1 MAGTEGE
8 RRVVAVLMADI
19 AGSTAIGE
27 ALGPERSKYL
37 FDEVMRLMAAEVERY
52 GGTVA
57 QLAGDGLLALFGAPV
72 AHEDDSERAVRAGLG
87 IQRALDRYGADV
99 REAYSIEIRAR
110 VAVNTGPVVV
120 APGAGGASDRYNAL
134 GDTVNVTARLQAI
147 AEEGD
152 VLLGPQSAVQV
163 RSSFELDELGPTT
176 LRGRAQP
183 IDRYRVVREV
193 EQGPTAQ
200 EGALVGRD
208 GELAQVRDAL
218 DRLADGIGSIFAITG
233 EAGIGKTRLLVEAAA
248 PLGERLLCLE
258 GRGLSYAQEFPYAPV
273 RELLRDW
280 LGAGATTSEARVRLD
295 LKAAVQPLFEE
306 PDNVYPFL
314 ASLLGLTPDAETAAR
329 LREFSP
335 ETVHKR
341 SVHAVSDLI
350 CALARERPVLLVFE
364 DLHWADE
371 PTLDLIEELL
381 ELTESDA
388 VGVALLYRAER
399 EAGSWRIGERARQR
413 YPHRYRE
420 IELRPLAADST
431 RALVCEL
438 AEGEVPEPVTS
449 LISERSGGNPLF
461 AAEALRDV
469 VERGSMWHGES
480 GWQLAVDPDAL
491 EVPLLV
497 QGVLQARLDRLDA
510 GAREVTAVASVI
522 GRRFAIP
529 LLERLVD
536 SGGLAS
542 ALTDL
547 QRLELIVEERRRPY
561 PEYRFR
567 HGLMQEA
574 AYAML
579 TDARRRELHGRIGAA
594 LEALAGDDP
603 SPRTFAQLARH
614 YTAADDPAKAAEYL
628 ILAGDEARAL
638 SADPEAIGHYRR
650 AREFLS
656 RLGDDRRSRETLFKI
671 ALVHHLAFD
680 FEGAERAY
688 DEAFACKVEP
698 VERPELCERLTTV
711 VFPPG
716 PLAPGVVYVADTS
729 AITQHLFRGLLIVDR
744 ELNVM
749 PSLAENFRVS
759 SDGMTY
765 LFQLHDDARWSDGE
779 PLTAHDFIYT
789 WEHVRGLSAST
800 AFLFADMAE
809 ANALDDHTLEVVL
822 REPRN
827 YFPYVLAST
836 PAYPWPRHVC
846 SETGEPWYD
855 RVPLVSSGPFVLT
868 ARDESE
874 IVLEANPRWH
884 GARGNVSQITIR
896 IRDRAEGFEE
906 LWNDPGIDVLPS
918 VRAMP
923 PGAGEGTVDT
933 APVLGSSVVG
943 LRGDRPALADPRV
956 RRAIAA
962 AAAEVGASADR
973 FGLGVRSPERGG
985 LLPPAMPGHTYNMP
999 APPTMDEARALL
1011 ADAGHPEGAGMEP
1024 LKILGALGVAMQ
1036 AEALVEE
1043 LGRLGVPAEILWSDP
1058 EVCVSGRDCD
1068 MWICTWFADF
1078 PDPEGFFRGLIG
1090 DPDDPWLGDPEAMA
1104 MLDEARASRD
1114 RDERLRLY
1122 AALDRRLVVEQTT
1135 MVPIAYSRATI
1146 LRRPWVD
1153 GVWANALTPLRLDRA
1168 VVERTRDPAGSSA
1181 GVASSV

>member
-1 MAGTEGE
+1 
-8 RRVVAVLMADI
+8 VL
-19 AGSTAIGE
+19 
-27 ALGPERSKYL
+27 
-37 FDEVMRLMAAEVERY
+37 V
-52 GGTVA
+52 
-57 QLAGDGLLALFGAPV
+57 
-72 AHEDDSERAVRAGLG
+72 
-87 IQRALDRYGADV
+87 
-99 REAYSIEIRAR
+99 
-110 VAVNTGPVVV
+110 
-120 APGAGGASDRYNAL
+120 
-134 GDTVNVTARLQAI
+134 
-147 AEEGD
+147 
-152 VLLGPQSAVQV
+152 
-163 RSSFELDELGPTT
+163 
-176 LRGRAQP
+176 
-183 IDRYRVVREV
+183 
-193 EQGPTAQ
+193 
-200 EGALVGRD
+200 
-208 GELAQVRDAL
+208 
-218 DRLADGIGSIFAITG
+218 
-233 EAGIGKTRLLVEAAA
+233 
-248 PLGERLLCLE
+248 LE

-295 LKAAVQPLFEE
+295 LKAALQPLFAD
-306 PDNVYPFL
+306 PDDIYPFL
-314 ASLLGLTPDAETAAR
+314 AGLLGLMPDAQSAAR
-329 LREFSP
+329 LGELNP
-335 ETVHKR
+335 ETVHMR
-341 SVHAVSDLI
+341 TVHAVDDLV

-381 ELTESDA
+381 GLTESDP
-388 VGVALLYRAER
+388 VGLVLLYRADR

-413 YPHRYRE
+413 YPHRYGE
-420 IELRPLAADST
+420 LELRPLAADST
-431 RALVCEL
+431 RTLVREL
-438 AEGEVPEPVTS
+438 ADGDVPEPVAA

-469 VERGSMWHGES
+469 VERGSMWHGDA

-497 QGVLQARLDRLDA
+497 QGVLQARLDRLEP

-522 GRRFAIP
+522 GRRFAVP

-536 SGGLAS
+536 TGGLAS

-567 HGLMQEA
+567 HGLVQEA

-579 TDARRRELHGRIGAA
+579 TDARRRELHGRVAAA
-594 LEALAGDDP
+594 LEALAGDDA
-603 SPRTFAQLARH
+603 SPRMFAQLARH
-614 YTAADDPAKAAEYL
+614 YTAADDAGKAAEYL
-628 ILAGDEARAL
+628 IRAGDEARAV

-680 FEGAERAY
+680 FAGAERAY

-698 VERPELCERLTTV
+698 VSRPELSERLTTV
-711 VFPPG
+711 IFPPG
-716 PLAPGVVYVADTS
+716 EVAPGLVYVADTS
-729 AITQHLFRGLLIVDR
+729 ALTEHLFRGLLIVDR

-779 PLTAHDFIYT
+779 PLTAHDFVYT

-836 PAYPWPRHVC
+836 PSYPWPRHIC
-846 SETGEPWYD
+846 AEAGEAWYEQ
-855 RVPLVSSGPFVLT
+855 VPLVSSGPFVLT

-874 IVLEANPRWH
+874 MVLEANPRWR
-884 GARGNVSQITIR
+884 GARGNVAQITIR
-896 IRDRAEGFEE
+896 LRKRTDGFEE
-906 LWNDPGIDVLPS
+906 LWNDPTLDVLPS
-918 VRAMP
+918 ARAMP

-933 APVLGSSVVG
+933 APVLGSTIVG
-943 LRGDRPALADPRV
+943 MRADRPALSDQRV
-956 RRAIAA
+956 RRAVAA
-962 AAAEVGASADR
+962 AAAEVGAAAER
-973 FGLGVRSPERGG
+973 FGLGVRPPERGG
-985 LLPPAMPGHTYNMP
+985 LLPPAMPGHTYNLP

-1011 ADAGHPEGAGMEP
+1011 ADAGHPGGEGLAP
-1024 LKILGALGVAMQ
+1024 LRILAALGVAVQ
-1036 AEALVEE
+1036 AQALVEA
-1043 LGRLGVPAEILWSDP
+1043 LGGLGVAAEIVWSGP
-1058 EVCVSGRDCD
+1058 EVCVSGQDCD
-1068 MWICTWFADF
+1068 IWVCTWFADF

-1090 DPDDPWLGDPEAMA
+1090 DPDDPWLDDP
-1104 MLDEARASRD
+1104 DARALLEQARVCRD

-1122 AALDRRLVVEQTT
+1122 AALDRRLVSDETT

-1146 LRRPWVD
+1146 LRRPWVQ
-1153 GVWANALTPLRLDRA
+1153 GVWANALTPLRLDQA
-1168 VVERTRDPAGSSA
+1168 VVERMRDPAGSGA

>member
-1 MAGTEGE
+1 MTGTEGE

-27 ALGPERSKYL
+27 TLGPERSKYL
-37 FDEVMRLMAAEVERY
+37 FDEVMRVVAAEVERY

-57 QLAGDGLLALFGAPV
+57 QLAGDGLLAVFGAPV
-72 AHEDDSERAVRAGLG
+72 AHEDDSERAVRAGVA
-87 IQRALDRYGADV
+87 IQRALERYGADV
-99 REAYSIEIRAR
+99 REAYEIDIRAR
-110 VAVNTGPVVV
+110 IAVNTGPIMI
-120 APGAGGASDRYNAL
+120 ASGDGDASGRYNAL
-134 GDTVNVTARLQAI
+134 GDTVNVTARLQAL
-147 AEEGD
+147 ADEGD
-152 VLLGPQSAVQV
+152 VLLGPQTAVQV

-176 LRGRAQP
+176 LRGRAAP
-183 IDRYRVVREV
+183 IDRYRVVGEV
-193 EQGPTAQ
+193 EPGPTAP

-208 GELAQVRDAL
+208 GELGQVREAL
-218 DRLADGIGSIFAITG
+218 DRLADGIGAILAITG
-233 EAGIGKTRLLVEAAA
+233 EAGIGKSRLLVEAAA
-248 PLGERLLCLE
+248 PLTDRLLVLE

-295 LKAAVQPLFEE
+295 LKAALQPLFAE
-306 PDNVYPFL
+306 PDEVYPFL
-314 ASLLGLTPDAETAAR
+314 AGLLGLTPDAETAAR
-329 LREFSP
+329 LRELSR
-335 ETVHKR
+335 ETVHQR
-341 SVHAVSDLI
+341 SVHAVEDLV
-350 CALARERPVLLVFE
+350 CALARERPVLLVFD

-371 PTLDLIEELL
+371 PTLDLIGELF
-381 ELTESDA
+381 ELTEQDPIA
-388 VGVALLYRAER
+388 MALLYRADR
-399 EAGSWRIGERARQR
+399 DAGSWRVGERARQR

-420 IELRPLAADST
+420 LELRPLVPDAT
-431 RALVCEL
+431 RALVREL
-438 AEGEVPEPVTS
+438 AEGDVPEPVAA

-480 GWQLAVDPDAL
+480 GWQLAVDPEAL

-497 QGVLQARLDRLDA
+497 QGVLQARLDRLDPS
-510 GAREVTAVASVI
+510 AREVTAVASVI

-536 SGGLAS
+536 TGGLAS

-567 HGLMQEA
+567 HGLVQEA

-579 TDARRRELHGRIGAA
+579 TDARRRQLHGRVAAA

-614 YTAADDPAKAAEYL
+614 YTAADDAAKAADYL
-628 ILAGDEARAL
+628 IRAGDEARAL

-680 FEGAERAY
+680 FAGAERAY

-698 VERPELCERLTTV
+698 VSRPEACERLTTAI
-711 VFPPG
+711 FPPG
-716 PLAPGVVYVADTS
+716 PVAPGLVYVADTS
-729 AITQHLFRGLLIVDR
+729 ALTQHLFRGLLIVDR
-744 ELNVM
+744 DLNVM
-749 PSLAENFRVS
+749 PSMAENFRVS
-759 SDGMTY
+759 SDGTTY
-765 LFQLHDDARWSDGE
+765 LFQLHDEARWSDGE
-779 PLTAHDFIYT
+779 PVTAHDFVYT

-836 PAYPWPRHVC
+836 PAFPWPRHVC
-846 SETGEPWYD
+846 AEAGEAWYEQ
-855 RVPLVSSGPFVLT
+855 VPLVSSGPFILT
-868 ARDESE
+868 ARDEAE
-874 IVLEANPRWH
+874 MVLEANPLWH

-896 IRDRAEGFEE
+896 LRDRVEGFEA
-906 LWNDPGIDVLPS
+906 LWNDTTIDVLPS
-918 VRAMP
+918 ARAMP
-923 PGAGEGTVDT
+923 PGAGEGIVDT
-933 APVLGSSVVG
+933 APVLGSTVVG
-943 LRGDRPALADPRV
+943 MRADRPALADLRV

-962 AAAEVGASADR
+962 VAAEVGAAAEQ
-973 FGLGVRSPERGG
+973 FGLGVRAPGRGG
-985 LLPPAMPGHTYNMP
+985 LLPPAMPGHTYNLP
-999 APPTMDEARALL
+999 APPTLDEARSLL
-1011 ADAGHPEGAGMEP
+1011 ADAGHPGGEGLAP
-1024 LKILGALGVAMQ
+1024 LKILAALGVAVQ
-1036 AEALVEE
+1036 AEAFSEQ
-1043 LGRLGVPAEILWSDP
+1043 LGRIGLAAEIVWSDP
-1058 EVCVSGRDCD
+1058 EVCVSGQDCD
-1068 MWICTWFADF
+1068 IWLSNWFADF

-1090 DPDDPWLGDPEAMA
+1090 DAGDPWLKDGEAA
-1104 MLDEARASRD
+1104 ALLDQARACRD
-1114 RDERLRLY
+1114 RDERLQLY
-1122 AALDRRLVVEQTT
+1122 ATVDRRLVTEEVTL
-1135 MVPIAYSRATI
+1135 VPIAYSRATI
-1146 LRRPWVD
+1146 LRRPWVQ
-1153 GVWANALTPLRLDRA
+1153 GVWANALTPLRLDQA
-1168 VVERTRDPAGSSA
+1168 VVQRTRDPAGSGA

>member
-1 MAGTEGE
+1 MAGTDGE

-87 IQRALDRYGADV
+87 IQRALERYGADV
-99 REAYSIEIRAR
+99 REAYDIQIQAR

-120 APGAGGASDRYNAL
+120 APGEGDASGRYNAL
-134 GDTVNVTARLQAI
+134 GDTVNVTARLQGLAG
-147 AEEGD
+147 EGD
-152 VLLGPQSAVQV
+152 VLLGPQTAVQV
-163 RSSFELDELGPTT
+163 RSSFELEELGATT
-176 LRGRAQP
+176 LRGRTAP
-183 IDRYRVVREV
+183 IDRYRVLRET
-193 EQGPTAQ
+193 GPGATAQ

-208 GELAQVRDAL
+208 AELALVRDAL
-218 DRLADGIGSIFAITG
+218 ERLADGIGAIVAITG
-233 EAGIGKTRLLVEAAA
+233 EAGIGKSRLLAEAAA
-248 PLGERLLCLE
+248 PLGERVLVLE

-295 LKAAVQPLFEE
+295 LKAALQPLFAD
-306 PDNVYPFL
+306 PDDVYPFL
-314 ASLLGLTPDAETAAR
+314 AGLLGLMQDAPTAAR
-329 LREFSP
+329 MRELSP
-335 ETVHKR
+335 ETVHMR
-341 SVHAVSDLI
+341 SAHAVEDLV
-350 CALARERPVLLVFE
+350 CALAREQPVLLVFE

-371 PTLDLIEELL
+371 PTLDLIEDLL
-381 ELTESDA
+381 GLTESEP
-388 VGVALLYRAER
+388 VGLALLYRADR

-413 YPHRYRE
+413 YPHRHSE
-420 IELRPLAADST
+420 LELRPLAADST
-431 RALVCEL
+431 RALVREL
-438 AEGEVPEPVTS
+438 AEGDVPEPVAA

-461 AAEALRDV
+461 AGEALRDV

-480 GWQLAVDPDAL
+480 GWQLAVDPEML
-491 EVPLLV
+491 EVPPLV
-497 QGVLQARLDRLDA
+497 QGVLQARLDRLEP

-536 SGGLAS
+536 TGGLAT

-547 QRLELIVEERRRPY
+547 QRMELIVEERRRPY

-567 HGLMQEA
+567 HGLVQEA

-579 TDARRRELHGRIGAA
+579 TDARRRELHGRVAAA

-614 YTAADDPAKAAEYL
+614 YTAADDGAKAADYL
-628 ILAGDEARAL
+628 ILAGDEARSF

-698 VERPELCERLTTV
+698 MSRPELCERLTTV
-711 VFPPG
+711 MFPPG
-716 PLAPGVVYVADTS
+716 PVAPGLVYVADTS
-729 AITQHLFRGLLIVDR
+729 ALTQHLFRGLLIVDR

-759 SDGMTY
+759 SDGTTY

-779 PLTAHDFIYT
+779 PLTAHDFVYT

-846 SETGEPWYD
+846 AEVGEAWYEQ
-855 RVPLVSSGPFVLT
+855 VPLVSSGPFTLT
-868 ARDESE
+868 ARDENE
-874 IVLEANPRWH
+874 MVLESNPLWH
-884 GARGNVSQITIR
+884 GARGNVSQITIQVR
-896 IRDRAEGFEE
+896 HRVEGFEA
-906 LWNDPGIDVLPS
+906 LWNDPVIDVLPS
-918 VRAMP
+918 ARTMP
-923 PGAGEGTVDT
+923 PESGEGTVDT
-933 APVLGSSVVG
+933 APVLGSTLVG
-943 LRGDRPALADPRV
+943 MRADRPALSDVRV

-962 AAAEVGASADR
+962 AGAELGADAER
-973 FGLGVRSPERGG
+973 FGLGFRSPGRGG
-985 LLPPAMPGHTYNMP
+985 ILPPAMPGHTYNLP
-999 APPTMDEARALL
+999 AHPTTDEARALL
-1011 ADAGHPEGAGMEP
+1011 ADAGRADGRGPGT
-1024 LKILGALGVAMQ
+1024 LKILAALGVGPQ
-1036 AEALVEE
+1036 AEALVEK
-1043 LGRLGVPAEILWSDP
+1043 LGQLGLDAEIVWSDP
-1058 EVCVSGRDCD
+1058 EVCVSGQDCD
-1068 MWICTWFADF
+1068 MWLCTWFADF
-1078 PDPEGFFRGLIG
+1078 PDPEGVFRGLIG
-1090 DPDDPWLGDPEAMA
+1090 DPDDPWLKDPQAMA
-1104 MLDEARASRD
+1104 LLERARASRD

-1122 AALDRRLVVEQTT
+1122 AQLDRRLVADEAT

-1146 LRRPWVD
+1146 LRRPWVHD
-1153 GVWANALTPLRLDRA
+1153 VWANALTPLRLDQA
-1168 VVERTRDPAGSSA
+1168 VVQRMRDPAGSGA

>member
-1 MAGTEGE
+1 MAGTDGE

-87 IQRALDRYGADV
+87 IQRALERYGADV
-99 REAYSIEIRAR
+99 REAYEIEIRAR

-120 APGAGGASDRYNAL
+120 APGDGDASGRYNAL
-134 GDTVNVTARLQAI
+134 GDTVNVTARLQGLAG
-147 AEEGD
+147 EGD
-152 VLLGPQSAVQV
+152 VLLGPQTAVQV
-163 RSSFELDELGPTT
+163 RSSFELEELGPTT
-176 LRGRAQP
+176 LRGRTEP
-183 IDRYRVVREV
+183 IDRYRVLREV
-193 EQGPTAQ
+193 EAGPTAQ

-218 DRLADGIGSIFAITG
+218 DRLANGIGAIFAITG
-233 EAGIGKTRLLVEAAA
+233 EAGIGKSRLLAEAAA

-295 LKAAVQPLFEE
+295 LKAAVQPLFAD
-306 PDNVYPFL
+306 PDDVYPFL
-314 ASLLGLTPDAETAAR
+314 AGLLGLTPDAQTAAR

-341 SVHAVSDLI
+341 SVHAVSDLV

-388 VGVALLYRAER
+388 VGLALLYRAER

-420 IELRPLAADST
+420 IELRPLAADAT

-438 AEGEVPEPVTS
+438 AEGEVPEPVTA

-480 GWQLAVDPDAL
+480 GWQRAVDPDAL

-497 QGVLQARLDRLDA
+497 QGVLQARLDRLDP

-567 HGLMQEA
+567 HGLVQEA

-579 TDARRRELHGRIGAA
+579 TGARRRELHGRIGAA
-594 LEALAGDDP
+594 LEALAGDEP

-614 YTAADDPAKAAEYL
+614 YTAADNAAKAAEYL
-628 ILAGDEARAL
+628 IRAGDEARAL

-698 VERPELCERLTTV
+698 VERPQLCERLTTA

-759 SDGMTY
+759 SDGLTY

-779 PLTAHDFIYT
+779 PLTAHDFVYT

-846 SETGEPWYD
+846 SEAGEAWYD
-855 RVPLVSSGPFVLT
+855 QVPLVSSGPFVLT
-868 ARDESE
+868 ARDDAE

-884 GARGNVSQITIR
+884 GARGNLAQITIR
-896 IRDRAEGFEE
+896 IRDRVEGFEE

-918 VRAMP
+918 VRAIP
-923 PGAGEGTVDT
+923 PGTGEGTVDT
-933 APVLGSSVVG
+933 APVLGSTIVG
-943 LRGDRPALADPRV
+943 IRAERPALADARM
-956 RRAIAA
+956 RRAVAA
-962 AAAEVGASADR
+962 AAAEVGATADR

-985 LLPPAMPGHTYNMP
+985 VLPPAMPGHTYNMP
-999 APPTMDEARALL
+999 TPPTMDEARALL
-1011 ADAGHPEGAGMEP
+1011 ADAGHPEGAGLEP
-1024 LKILGALGVAMQ
+1024 LKVLAALGVTSQ
-1036 AEALVEE
+1036 AEALVEA
-1043 LGRLGVPAEILWSDP
+1043 LGRLGVRAEIVWTDP
-1058 EVCVSGRDCD
+1058 EVCVSALDCD
-1068 MWICTWFADF
+1068 MWVCTWFADF

-1104 MLDEARASRD
+1104 MLDEARACRD

-1122 AALDRRLVVEQTT
+1122 AALDRRLVVDQAT

-1146 LRRPWVD
+1146 LRRPWVE

-1168 VVERTRDPAGSSA
+1168 VVDRTRDPAGSGA